1 MFCFDRF
8 PELFLFPT
16 SWACFE
22 AALAAIES
30 SVPQTASLDERSQ
43 RQITGSSLFAVHQFV
58 FTLPNRLVLDSP
70 YSDKVSGRTFK
81 VRTK

>member
-1 MFCFDRF
+1 MFRFDRF

-30 SVPQTASLDERSQ
+30 SVPQTASLDGRSQ
-43 RQITGSSLFAVHQFV
+43 GEITGSPLFAVHQFV
-58 FTLPNRLVLDSP
+58 STLPNRLVRDSR
-70 YSDKVSGRTFK
+70 YSDKVSG
-81 VRTK
+81 